1 MRLRSDFSPLG
12 STSSPRPL
20 QRALVVFEDRHDL
33 VTLRLLRPGF
43 RHCFCILGCTLTWTI
58 CDPLKTRLEI
68 TPVFGPT
75 EGELA
80 AHFHEH
86 GHTVLLG
93 NVSAD
98 RSPRPHQLRALTC
111 VEVVKRILNIDAPG
125 ALTPFQ
131 LHRTLLGL
139 RSPVVPFVA
148 YTPGTSQSKF
158 IDSVHE

>member
-33 VTLRLLRPGF
+33 VTLRLLRQGF
-43 RHCFCILGCTLTWTI
+43 HHCFCILGCASTWTI

-68 TPVFGPT
+68 TPVF
-75 EGELA
+75 
-80 AHFHEH
+80 
-86 GHTVLLG
+86 HTILLG

-98 RSPRPHQLRALTC
+98 RSPRPYRLRALTC

-125 ALTPFQ
+125 
-131 LHRTLLGL
+131 
-139 RSPVVPFVA
+139 
-148 YTPGTSQSKF
+148 
-158 IDSVHE
+158 